1 MTLYAPPS
9 LDSTERKVIARID
22 EIREQVRFVSAEPKA
37 WAELLAPLFL
47 SGETSSDAEVS
58 ESAAAETARRT
69 PTRAGADAEQRAFA
83 GYLSALQYILSLHDD
98 PHFVYHES
106 LVRSLH
112 YMTLSH
118 APDKTPGRWR
128 TATTVVYGRGGTEVF
143 YEPPPADRVP
153 ELMCELMASL
163 NGKGTLPVVVRA
175 ATAHLNLVQIHPFAD
190 GNGRLGRA
198 LQTLV
203 MVRDGILDPEFSSIE
218 RSVAGDRDRYRE
230 SLYELGPAWDATTD
244 TRPFVRYCLAVHLD
258 QAERALVHARRM
270 SAVWAQAADEMRRDR
285 LPERL
290 TSAVADAAF
299 TGHVD
304 VHTYRQWAHV
314 DDRRARADLQRL
326 ADRGFLLRLTGRGA
340 SYTAGPMARAIRERV
355 WAVAPPHR
363 AVDPFA

>member
-9 LDSTERKVIARID
+9 LDRTEREVIARID
-22 EIREQVRFVSAEPKA
+22 DIRGQVRFVSAEPKA

-47 SGETSSDAEVS
+47 SGEASNH
-58 ESAAAETARRT
+58 AETARRV
-69 PTRAGADAEQRAFA
+69 PAGAGADAEPRAFA
-83 GYLSALQYILSLHDD
+83 GYLTALQYVLSLHDD

-118 APDKTPGRWR
+118 APDKRPGRWR

-143 YEPPPADRVP
+143 YEPPPADHVP
-153 ELMCELMASL
+153 GLMGELMASL
-163 NGKGTLPVVVRA
+163 NGGGTLPVVVRA

-203 MVRDGILDPEFSSIE
+203 MVREGVLDPEFSSIE
-218 RSVAGDRDRYRE
+218 RSVANDRSRYRE
-230 SLYELGPAWDATTD
+230 SLYELGPAWNPATD

-270 SAVWAQAADEMRRDR
+270 SAVWAQAADEMRRERWPDR
-285 LPERL
+285 LIA
-290 TSAVADAAF
+290 AVADAAF

-304 VHTYRQWAHV
+304 VHAYRPWAHV

-326 ADRGFLLRLTGRGA
+326 ADRGFLRRLPGRGA
-340 SYTAGPMARAIRERV
+340 SYAAGPMARAIRERV
-355 WAVAPPHR
+355 WAAEPPYR